1 MGVSAVGRWS
11 RFGGRLLAFLA
22 VMGPGIITMNVDN
35 DPGGITTYSVM
46 GARYGYRMLWTLIP
60 MTLLL
65 AVVQEMSA
73 RMGLAT
79 GKGLGDL
86 IRERFG
92 LRVTV
97 LVMALLVLTNFGNIL
112 SEFAGVAAAGQLLGL
127 PAALAVALVAA
138 LVWWLVVRGS
148 YRFVERV
155 MLALTLLYFAYPA
168 SAWLARPD
176 WGLVLRSLVHPV
188 LQADPE
194 YVNLLM
200 TAVGTT
206 IAPWMIFYQQALT
219 IDKGLTWEDYPA
231 ARADTYLG
239 SFMTNFVPG
248 SLFMIVACAAVL
260 YPAGI
265 RIETA
270 AQAAQALAPLAGRY
284 ASLLF
289 AVGLLNAAALSAS
302 VVPLSTA
309 HVVAEAFGW
318 ESRVGR
324 RFREAPAFLGLYTAF
339 IVLGALAVL
348 WPGLNLIEVMLVSQL
363 VNGIVL
369 PLVLVFMLIL
379 VNDRA
384 VMGAH
389 VNGAWQN
396 LLAYAGAAL
405 LVGIDLLL
413 LLQGLFPG
421 LLLPA

>member
-1 MGVSAVGRWS
+1 MER
-11 RFGGRLLAFLA
+11 RLRLRDQLLAFLA

-46 GARYGYRMLWTLIP
+46 GARYGYGMLWTLIP
-60 MTLLL
+60 MTILL
-65 AVVQEMSA
+65 ALVQEMSA

-97 LVMALLVLTNFGNIL
+97 LVMTLLVLTNFGTIL
-112 SEFAGVAAAGQLLGL
+112 AEFAGVAASSQLLGI
-127 PAALAVALVAA
+127 PAWLAVPLAGVF
-138 LVWWLVVRGS
+138 VWWLVVRGS
-148 YRFVERV
+148 YRSVERV
-155 MLALTLLYFAYPA
+155 MLALTVVYFAYPA
-168 SAWLARPD
+168 SAWLAHPD
-176 WGLVLRSLVHPV
+176 WGAVFRNLVRPSV
-188 LQADPE
+188 QADPA

-219 IDKGLTWEDYPA
+219 VDKGLTWDDYPA
-231 ARADTYLG
+231 SRADTYIG
-239 SFMTNFVPG
+239 AFMTNFLPG
-248 SLFMIVACAAVL
+248 SLFMIVASAAVL
-260 YPAGI
+260 FPAGI

-270 AQAAQALAPLAGRY
+270 AEAARALEPLAGHY

-289 AVGLLNAAALSAS
+289 AVGLLNAATLSAS

-339 IVLGALAVL
+339 ILLGALLVL
-348 WPGLNLIEVMLVSQL
+348 WPGLNLIELMLVSQL
-363 VNGIVL
+363 VNGIFL
-369 PLVLVFMLIL
+369 PLVLIFMMIL

-384 VMGAH
+384 VMGEH
-389 VNGAWQN
+389 VNSGVQN
-396 LLAYAGAAL
+396 LLVGIGAAL
-405 LVGIDLLL
+405 LIGIDLLL
-413 LLQGLFPG
+413 LAQNLLPG
-421 LLLPA
+421 LMGRA

>member
-1 MGVSAVGRWS
+1 MERRQ
-11 RFGGRLLAFLA
+11 RFWDRLLPFLA

-60 MTLLL
+60 MTILL

-97 LVMALLVLTNFGNIL
+97 LVMALLVLTNFGTIL
-112 SEFAGVAAAGQLLGL
+112 AEFAGVAAAGQLLGI
-127 PAALAVALVAA
+127 PAWIAVLVVGAS
-138 LVWWLVVRGS
+138 VWWLVVRGS

-155 MLALTLLYFAYPA
+155 MLALTVLYFAYPA
-168 SAWLARPD
+168 SAWLAHPD
-176 WGLVLRSLVHPV
+176 WGLVLRSLVRPA
-188 LQADPE
+188 LETQPA

-200 TAVGTT
+200 TAIGTT

-219 IDKGLTWEDYPA
+219 IDKGLTWDDYPA
-231 ARADTYLG
+231 ARADTYIG
-239 SFMTNFVPG
+239 AFMTNFVPG
-248 SLFMIVACAAVL
+248 TLFMIVACAAVL

-284 ASLLF
+284 AALLF
-289 AVGLLNAAALSAS
+289 AVGLLNAATLSAS

-339 IVLGALAVL
+339 ILLGALSVL

-379 VNDRA
+379 INDRA
-384 VMGAH
+384 VMGPH
-389 VNGAWQN
+389 VNTRWQN
-396 LLAYAGAAL
+396 LLAGAGAVL
-405 LVGIDLLL
+405 LVGIDLVLL
-413 LLQGLFPG
+413 VQS
-421 LLLPA
+421 LLPGGTGPA